1 MYLLHLCPIQR
12 KSVILMF
19 TFKNQDKK
27 KNQTKQNQKPKKRKT
42 KQNYKHNKNSPRK
55 SLTAQCNVE
64 CINNRYSDDKMLNR
78 CTLYMNKQHI
88 SIELCN
94 KQGVY
99 FYVYIYYTNIRH
111 SFYHKEI
118 SDIVFIIKKY
128 LFIVW
133 NVIS

>member
-1 MYLLHLCPIQR
+1 
-12 KSVILMF
+12 MF

-27 KNQTKQNQKPKKRKT
+27 NKKKQNQKPKKKRKT

-99 FYVYIYYTNIRH
+99 FYMYIYYTNIRH

-128 LFIVW
+128 LVIVW